1 MPVYTIERHERWA
14 YIRDALRSQETPLAY
29 AIAEAFRK
37 LQESGCYSVA
47 ELDAIA
53 VVLHNGLRDL

>member
-14 YIRDALRSQETPLAY
+14 LVREALRCQETPLAY

-47 ELDAIA
+47 ELDAMAI
-53 VVLHNGLRDL
+53 VIHRGLENL